1 MKKRIYQSNFKGMNK
16 PITWLPIR
24 IYEKQLSNW
33 NNQWKCVS
41 INEVLK
47 GRLGVLTS
55 TFAANGNDYIESKI
69 CGSPFEFIKQTI
81 NISFVYF
88 WGANVREKMYES
100 GIIELTLKAFWESTK
115 SDEES
120 YHQYFQLRHLD
131 LSSMYPGPISK
142 SFNILVT

>member
-1 MKKRIYQSNFKGMNK
+1 M
-16 PITWLPIR
+16 
-24 IYEKQLSNW
+24 
-33 NNQWKCVS
+33 
-41 INEVLK
+41 
-47 GRLGVLTS
+47 LTS

-120 YHQYFQLRHLD
+120 YHQYSQLRHLD